1 MSRVV
6 DYLRTEPVVVAGVI
20 LTILTAVY
28 EAGVADG
35 FTPATIVP
43 VLVSFLTRLFTVPA
57 SEVIDLDELVAND
70 ADGGIFGEDGSTG
83 PIV

>member
-1 MSRVV
+1 MERVT

-20 LTILTAVY
+20 LTLLTAVY

-43 VLVSFLTRLFTVPA
+43 VIVAFVTRLFTVPA
-57 SEVIDLDELVAND
+57 SEVIDLDELAVFD
-70 ADGGIFGEDGSTG
+70 VDED
-83 PIV
+83 PLA